1 MDEIIKW
8 PNGIVYE
15 DLWEIKLYNRRG
27 ELYIASVYLY
37 EDKFGDDLDANRSK
51 YFGILIKT
59 NNLFLVKKSKM
70 MEISIKVNTKMLKKN
85 AKVNYSRLKE
95 IYI

>member
-15 DLWEIKLYNRRG
+15 DLWEINLYNRRG

-37 EDKFGDDLDANRSK
+37 EDEFGDDLDANRSK

-59 NNLFLVKKSKM
+59 NNLFLVKKRKM

>member
-15 DLWEIKLYNRRG
+15 DLWEINLYNRRG

-37 EDKFGDDLDANRSK
+37 EDEFGDDLDANRSK

-59 NNLFLVKKSKM
+59 NNFFLVKKRKM
-70 MEISIKVNTKMLKKN
+70 MKISIKVNTKMLKKN
-85 AKVNYSRLKE
+85 AKVNYSELKE
-95 IYI
+95 IDI